1 MTGAE
6 LALIASG
13 VGTVANIGAGYF
25 GGKDVKKANKENR
38 RRAAMSNLI
47 RSFGVDHRP
56 VQQDVELG
64 KTTRLLQGIGKGA
77 NTIST
82 GLNLY
87 NTMKGQALARESAKK
102 ADELKD
108 LQINQIRKDLRA
120 EEGARAALGAGMTSD
135 RLPTPDPMS
144 IRGTAPEGFTSNIP
158 RYNLDDA
165 PSLRTLGRSDTPSL
179 DTLMP
184 PSMAG
189 DKPNFFSS
197 NFMKGKDDGTKE
209 FGKYAPFQ
217 AVGDLPE
224 GVYDPKTADATSGL
238 VEKLTSL
245 AKMRSDE
252 GITGDGTR
260 ITPRMQGPEDFGFDP
275 GSIESLSF
283 SATMAERLAKE
294 QKELAD
300 LENTRADTEYKN
312 MLASKDPKKLTAI
325 QQAQLDLA
333 SRELLY
339 NSLKE
344 GMPNYIYE
352 TLGEGTWE
360 EFSADSS
367 IEQSLKKLTPTEIEG
382 LQNNFKSAQ
391 SGWAEILDADTKDV
405 LRSDIKPLLDKDQ
418 LFKYSGGLR
427 FAYLSIARG
436 YLEGTGQGDIAM
448 IIGLARLKDP
458 GVSVRA
464 EDVNTEE
471 KAITKLE
478 SLKLLASGERIWGE
492 GGRMLPEVRKRF
504 MSMGQSL
511 YQGVVDAVND
521 EDTGLPSIRKAAKAL
536 TKPGADL
543 DGINFVI
550 NKFNMPTIDS
560 YGVKVIDLTE
570 KDENQIGVSRA
581 LTDRYRDAVSDS
593 AYNSILQGYEN

>member
-64 KTTRLLQGIGKGA
+64 KTTRILQGIGKGA

-102 ADELKD
+102 ADELRG
-108 LQINQIRKDLRA
+108 LQIDELKRASRA

-144 IRGTAPEGFTSNIP
+144 IRGTASEGFTSNIP

-179 DTLMP
+179 DVLGETNKNIRERFTGKT
-184 PSMAG
+184 PSV
-189 DKPNFFSS
+189 
-197 NFMKGKDDGTKE
+197 T
-209 FGKYAPFQ
+209 
-217 AVGDLPE
+217 
-224 GVYDPKTADATSGL
+224 DATSGL

-245 AKMRSDE
+245 ANQ
-252 GITGDGTR
+252 GITGDGTLA
-260 ITPRMQGPEDFGFDP
+260 TSRMQGPEDFGFDP

-283 SATMAERLAKE
+283 SATMSERLAKE
-294 QKELAD
+294 QKDLAD
-300 LENTRADTEYKN
+300 LENKKADTAYKN
-312 MLASKDPKKLTAI
+312 MLASKDPNTLTAI
-325 QQAQLDLA
+325 QKAQMNTA
-333 SRELLY
+333 GRKILY
-339 NSLKE
+339 DSLKA
-344 GMPNYIYE
+344 GMPNFVYSS
-352 TLGEGTWE
+352 LGEGTWE

-367 IEQSLKKLTPTEIEG
+367 IAQSLKDLTPTEIKG
-382 LQNNFKSAQ
+382 LKNDFKSAKD
-391 SGWAEILDADTKDV
+391 GWAKVLNEDTDKV
-405 LRSDIKPLLDKDQ
+405 LRSDIKPLLDKNQ
-418 LFKYSGGLR
+418 LFKYSGGLQ

-471 KAITKLE
+471 KAITELE
-478 SLKLLASGERIWGE
+478 RLKLLGSGERIFGE
-492 GGRMLPEVRKRF
+492 GGRMIPEVRKRF

-511 YQGVVDAVND
+511 YQGVIDAVND
-521 EDTGLPSIRKAAKAL
+521 EDTGLPSIRRAAEGL
-536 TKPGADL
+536 TLPGADL
-543 DGINFVI
+543 KSINLI
-550 NKFNMPTIDS
+550 IDTFNMPSVES
-560 YGVKVIDLTE
+560 YGVDLIKLTE
-570 KDENQIGVSRA
+570 KDRNQIGVSNA
-581 LTDRYRDAVSDS
+581 IDQDLNTINMIY
-593 AYNSILQGYEN
+593 GYPD

>member
-1 MTGAE
+1 VTGAE

-77 NTIST
+77 NTIGT

-102 ADELKD
+102 ADELRG
-108 LQINQIRKDLRA
+108 LQIDELKRSSRA

-144 IRGTAPEGFTSNIP
+144 IRGTASEGFTSNIP

-165 PSLRTLGRSDTPSL
+165 PSLRTLGRSKTPSL
-179 DTLMP
+179 DVLGEMVTKKT
-184 PSMAG
+184 PSV
-189 DKPNFFSS
+189 
-197 NFMKGKDDGTKE
+197 T
-209 FGKYAPFQ
+209 
-217 AVGDLPE
+217 
-224 GVYDPKTADATSGL
+224 DATSGL

-245 AKMRSDE
+245 AKMRSDQ
-252 GITGDGTR
+252 GLTGDGTR

-312 MLASKDPKKLTAI
+312 MLASKDPKQLTAV

-367 IEQSLKKLTPTEIEG
+367 IAQSLKKLTPTEIEG

-391 SGWAEILDADTKDV
+391 DGWAEILDKDTKDV

-436 YLEGTGQGDIAM
+436 YLEQTGQGDIAM

-492 GGRMLPEVRKRF
+492 GGRMLPEVRRRF

-521 EDTGLPSIRKAAKAL
+521 EDTGLPSIRKAAEAL
-536 TKPGADL
+536 TKSGADL
-543 DGINFVI
+543 RGINFVI
-550 NKFNMPTIDS
+550 NKFNMPDLKS
-560 YGVKVIDLTE
+560 YGVPVIDLTE
-570 KDENQIGVSRA
+570 KDRNQIGVSRA

-593 AYNSILQGYEN
+593 AYNSILQGY